1 MAQTGSTHT
10 LRLEHMLLIR
20 RLQDT
25 SLDDLLQCGGKAAR
39 LGEAMR
45 LGCPVPDGVVL
56 STQLYRR
63 FMQQGGLQG
72 EIASI
77 LATMYPTGLPHF
89 QAVEWAIHSAFKVRH
104 MPKEVEA
111 TIRQAWR
118 AMDGFPVVVRS
129 SATNEDSPQRSFVGL
144 HTAYLDIDSEEAAI
158 DAVVGCWMSL
168 FSAKA
173 LCYAQHF
180 GVDLLNSAM
189 AVIVQRMIHPSVQG
203 ALSTV
208 DPITGNPDVFVLEVQ
223 EPAESEVHRLD
234 PYERQPGEPEAWT
247 ELRHLG
253 LLLDEHL
260 LGYQT
265 IEWAIAEG
273 DVHLLR
279 VRPATRVPPYLPVAM
294 READERRGPLELIK
308 SPDCSPRAMRPYSWY
323 HRSRSQ
329 AMNAARFRN
338 PTRLYASY
346 SGRDEFFLRGYEY
359 ARWRRLALAADGKP
373 SLLRQPLVTL
383 QRLLAARTLDR
394 EFRALWQEKRPRLD
408 ELNERDISALTN
420 GELSSHLREVMA
432 LSEAFVEQSGHLGES
447 PTLIPDILLRLHRR
461 WLGDDADC
469 KTLLDMAEDQTS
481 RRDKALYQLA
491 RAGHVEEAERESAFR
506 AFFRRY
512 RHLYLRGDPLAEGQ
526 DICRFQENEDAARD
540 ALDAWTN
547 REGQA
552 PFEHQ
557 GHLAAQRQ
565 EIEQC
570 VLNQLG
576 RIRAAIY
583 RRVLD
588 LARRYA
594 PLRVDRDEPVL
605 LCSLLERDAVY
616 EVGRRLAAAG
626 LAGAPEDAC
635 LLGYQEIVDWLD
647 GTAQRDQIARLVLE
661 RRSLTRRWWRYA
673 PPDLL
678 GSESKRSDADVVFSV
693 AGKDTFRGCAVSPGL
708 AEGRA
713 RVVNTLSEAA
723 NVLPDEILVCRQ
735 PLFELSPLFG
745 MVSAVLA
752 EEGGLL
758 AHAATLAREYAVPA
772 IFGVEHLTE
781 MIHTGEEVQVDA
793 NRGIIARVRAE
804 PHWDDLP

>member
-1 MAQTGSTHT
+1 
-10 LRLEHMLLIR
+10 MLLIR

-25 SLDDLLQCGGKAAR
+25 SLDDLPQCGGKAAR

-45 LGCPVPDGVVL
+45 LGCPVPDGIVL

-89 QAVEWAIHSAFKVRH
+89 QAVEWAIQSAFKVRR

-111 TIRQAWR
+111 AIRQAWR
-118 AMDGFPVVVRS
+118 SMGRFPVAVRS
-129 SATNEDSPQRSFVGL
+129 SATSEDSPQQSFVGL

-189 AVIVQRMIHPSVQG
+189 AVLIQRMIHPSAQG

-208 DPITGNPDVFVLEVQ
+208 DPITGNPDAFVLEVQ

-265 IEWAIAEG
+265 IEWSIAEG

-294 READERRGPLELIK
+294 READERRGPLELVK
-308 SPDCSPRAMRPYSWY
+308 RPGCSSRAMRPYSWY
-323 HRSRSQ
+323 HRSRSR
-329 AMNAARFRN
+329 AMNTARFRN
-338 PTRLYASY
+338 PARLYTSY
-346 SGRDEFFLRGYEY
+346 SGRDEFFLRGYLY
-359 ARWRRLALAADGKP
+359 ARWRRLALAADDEP
-373 SLLRQPLVTL
+373 SLLGQPLVTL

-394 EFRALWQEKRPRLD
+394 EFRTLWQEKRPRLD
-408 ELNERDISALTN
+408 ELNQQDISALTN
-420 GELSSHLREVMA
+420 GELSSHLQEVMA
-432 LSEAFVEQSGHLGES
+432 LSEAFIEQSGHLGES
-447 PTLIPDILLRLHRR
+447 PTLVPNILLRLHRR
-461 WLGDDADC
+461 WLGDDEDYKA
-469 KTLLDMAEDQTS
+469 LLDMTEDQID
-481 RRDKALYQLA
+481 RRDGALYRLA
-491 RAGHVEEAERESAFR
+491 RADYAGEAERESAFR

-512 RHLYLRGDPLAEGQ
+512 RHLYLHGDPVAEGQ
-526 DICRFQENEDAARD
+526 DICCFQEDEGAARD
-540 ALDAWTN
+540 ALQARTN
-547 REGQA
+547 DDGQA
-552 PFEHQ
+552 SFENR
-557 GHLAAQRQ
+557 GHLVARRKEVEQR
-565 EIEQC
+565 
-570 VLNQLG
+570 VLNRLG
-576 RIRAAIY
+576 RIRAAVY
-583 RRVLD
+583 RYVLD

-594 PLRVDRDEPVL
+594 PLRVERDEPVL
-605 LCSLLERDAVY
+605 LCGLLERDAVH
-616 EVGRRLAAAG
+616 EVGRRLIAAG
-626 LAGAPEDAC
+626 LASSPEDAC
-635 LLGYQEIVDWLD
+635 LLGCQEIVDWL
-647 GTAQRDQIARLVLE
+647 GGATHPDQITRLVLE

-673 PPDLL
+673 PPDRL
-678 GSESKRSDADVVFSV
+678 GSESEGSASDVVFSI

-708 AEGRA
+708 DEGRA
-713 RVVNTLSEAA
+713 RVVSTLGEAA
-723 NVLPDEILVCRQ
+723 NVLPGEILVCHQ

-745 MVSAVLA
+745 MVSAVLT

-772 IFGVEHLTE
+772 IFGVERITE
-781 MIHTGEEVQVDA
+781 LIHTGDELQVDA
-793 NRGIIARVRAE
+793 NRGIIARARIE